1 MKFPSEIHMHV
12 SFPSLQINFL
22 FLSMDVI
29 ILKLY
34 ISQGGILS
42 NGSVSWKHASKTL
55 STTSWASSLDMS
67 LTHNID
73 FTARSLTHSCQKK
86 KIIKTTTIEWYH
98 FKLRVGVK
106 VVILLYW
113 SHRILMNFLATM
125 QNSATKFSGYLK
137 ILLHYIFILNNPAVL
152 SLPFVEV

>member
-1 MKFPSEIHMHV
+1 M
-12 SFPSLQINFL
+12 
-22 FLSMDVI
+22 FLSTDII

-34 ISQGGILS
+34 TSQGGILS

-106 VVILLYW
+106 VVILPYW
-113 SHRILMNFLATM
+113 SHGILMNFLATM

>member
-1 MKFPSEIHMHV
+1 MVYYADVLWGLISLKTVLKVQHLQNMKFPSEIHMHV

-55 STTSWASSLDMS
+55 STTS
-67 LTHNID
+67 
-73 FTARSLTHSCQKK
+73 
-86 KIIKTTTIEWYH
+86 
-98 FKLRVGVK
+98 
-106 VVILLYW
+106 
-113 SHRILMNFLATM
+113 
-125 QNSATKFSGYLK
+125 
-137 ILLHYIFILNNPAVL
+137 
-152 SLPFVEV
+152 